1 MDVQTLKNKIRER
14 RELQQNRNKLLEQFN
29 GVDPQKMANPAQLM
43 GLLPKL
49 PDMKA
54 AYGITQKIEA
64 LSDEIIAGFINLNA
78 AGEG

>member
-1 MDVQTLKNKIRER
+1 MNVKELQDKIRER
-14 RELQQNRNKLLEQFN
+14 WDLQGQRNKLLEQFN

-54 AYGITQKIEA
+54 AYEITQKIEA